1 MSQRI
6 RNRFTDEEVMAA
18 LERSKGKGIKPCF
31 KKMATILSANTHGT
45 VVSQP
50 LARYWA
56 KQFDTMKKNG
66 DPYMTLTKANRVIKN
81 MRELKEPKPEDFLG
95 YDFECDGSRILH
107 IPDLHAPYHHPDA
120 IDFLIAVAAKFKPT
134 LVVNAGDET
143 DGHGMSFHDSDPDL
157 DAAGPE
163 LEKARLFLAALNR
176 AFPQMLLCHS
186 NHGSLL
192 YRKAKHFGIPVAYLR
207 TYREVLF
214 PCGGGQGWS
223 WNFEWQIK
231 VPGGDVINFRHQAN
245 SNKLGVAAHL
255 GQNLA
260 VGHEHGKF
268 QIEYAQST
276 GRQYWA
282 MVSGCLIDPSH
293 PAFSYGD
300 NFVGKPI
307 LGCSMIINGVPQ
319 LIPMQLDQA
328 GRWVGS
334 L

>member
-1 MSQRI
+1 MSNRI
-6 RNRFTDEEVMAA
+6 RNLFTDEQVLAA
-18 LERSKGKGIKPCF
+18 LERSKGKGIKPDF
-31 KKMATILSANTHGT
+31 KKMASILTANTHGT
-45 VVSQP
+45 IVSHQ

-56 KQFDTMKKNG
+56 KQFDTLKKNG
-66 DPYMTLTKANRVIKN
+66 EHYMTLTKANRVIKD
-81 MRELKEPKPEDFLG
+81 MREYREPKPEDHLG
-95 YDFECDGSRILH
+95 YDFDCDSSVILH

-120 IDFLIAVAAKFKPT
+120 LDFLIAVAAHYRPT

-143 DGHGMSFHDSDPDL
+143 DGHAMSFHDSDPNL
-157 DAAGPE
+157 DSAGRE
-163 LEKARLFLAALNR
+163 LQEARKFLHKLER
-176 AFPQMLLCHS
+176 AFPRMLLCHS

-192 YRKAKHFGIPVAYLR
+192 YRKAKHFGIPVEYLR

-214 PCGGGQGWS
+214 PDGSGQGWS

-231 VPGGDVINFRHQAN
+231 TDKGVVNFRHQAT

-268 QIEYAQST
+268 QLEYAQST
-276 GRQYWA
+276 SKQYWA
-282 MVSGCLIDPSH
+282 MVSGCLIDPTN
-293 PAFSYGD
+293 PAFAYGD

-307 LGCSMIINGVPQ
+307 LGCAVIIKGVPQ
-319 LIPMQLDQA
+319 LIPMELNSD